1 MARTIAEIKK
11 GLASSFVSNE
21 DIRSQYGL
29 ADNVTFD
36 QAFSKVSIESVLLYV
51 VASCMWVVESLFDC
65 HKKEV
70 DEKIESLR
78 PHTLRWYV
86 AKTKQYIKG
95 ENLIMKDGL
104 VVADYYDY
112 EEIKKRKNWTDER
125 LAAAPLVKYA
135 VATEDNTNVYI
146 KVAKDKGGLP
156 TQLEDD
162 ELKGLESYI
171 SQIKDA
177 GVFIKILNQ
186 PADKMKV
193 SLIVLYDPVVI
204 TPTNVGSEDSDQY
217 RTMTIKEVTD
227 AVRKVITELPFNGE
241 YRNSDLIAAVQA
253 VEGVKVA
260 DIVEVRTAP
269 GGTDDFHKIV
279 AYHRPYSGYY
289 SLADGDITIRGR
301 AYKVA
306 E

>member
-11 GLASSFVSNE
+11 ELATAFVSNE
-21 DIRSQYGL
+21 TIRMQYEL
-29 ADNVTFD
+29 ADDVTFD

-65 HKKEV
+65 HKTEV
-70 DEKIESLR
+70 DEKIEALR

-95 ENLIMKDGL
+95 EQLVSKDGL

-112 EEIKKRKNWTDER
+112 EEIKKRKNWTDEQ
-125 LAAAPLVKYA
+125 LSAAPLVKYA

-146 KVAKDKGGLP
+146 KVAKDKDGLP
-156 TQLEDD
+156 TQLEED
-162 ELKGLESYI
+162 ELIGLESYI

-177 GVFIKILNQ
+177 GVFIRILNQ
-186 PADKMKV
+186 PADRMMV
-193 SLIVLYDPVVI
+193 NLIVLYDPVVI
-204 TPTNVGSEDSDQY
+204 TPSDVGEEDAEFY
-217 RTMTIKEVTD
+217 RSMTIKEVTE

-253 VEGVKVA
+253 VDGVKVA
-260 DIVEVRTAP
+260 DIEEVQTAL
-269 GGTDDFHKIV
+269 GGTNEFHKIV

-289 SLADGDITIRGR
+289 SLADADISIRGR